1 MLDPL
6 QAENAVAGA
15 ILVDSACLEAITPL
29 VAAGDFQS
37 EANRR
42 LYTAALDLHSR
53 GDPVDA
59 VTLRAALGDSVP
71 PEYLLQLMEITPTA
85 ANARVYAQ
93 ETRQAAMRR
102 ALTELAQ
109 ALERDAAGAGDPQAL
124 IAQASRAL
132 EDVAARD
139 TPRGLAT
146 SAQTMERFYQHR
158 AQVDAGEGGFL
169 TTGLRAL
176 DQMLGGGLLN
186 SGLYVLAA
194 RPGMGKTALAL
205 QIADHMAQNHGG
217 VLYISLEMDL
227 EQIAA
232 RRLARLIR
240 MPVHRLLMDRL
251 DEQTCARMAQAAGQ
265 LSQLPLYL
273 NRQSW
278 AGVDQVEQLA
288 RQVPG
293 LRCIVIDYF
302 GLLRPAEG
310 KGSRYEAM
318 TQISGA
324 LKALARS
331 RGVPVLC
338 LAQLNRELTQRRD
351 CRPKLSDLRDTGA
364 LEQDADG
371 VILLHREDYYQDG
384 PAPDPCLLDLI
395 LAKNRHG
402 PTGECQMAFY
412 LAQGRAAPTMVRRG
426 VEG

>member
-1 MLDPL
+1 MF
-6 QAENAVAGA
+6 QGFSQGAVDFLWSIRFNNERSWFLAHKEEYLT
-15 ILVDSACLEAITPL
+15 LVDRPMREL
-29 VAAGDFQS
+29 GDQVHQAMEELCPELGLNLHVS
-37 EANRR
+37 RIYRDARR
-42 LYTAALDLHSR
+42 LYGR
-53 GDPVDA
+53 GPYKDHLWLS
-59 VTLRAALGDSVP
+59 LRHENEAW
-71 PEYLLQLMEITPTA
+71 
-85 ANARVYAQ
+85 
-93 ETRQAAMRR
+93 
-102 ALTELAQ
+102 
-109 ALERDAAGAGDPQAL
+109 
-124 IAQASRAL
+124 ASRPVFYF
-132 EDVAARD
+132 EIM
-139 TPRGLAT
+139 PEGYSYGMGFYSAT
-146 SAQTMERFYQHR
+146 AQTMERFYQHR